1 VNEPTEPAAQQLVE
15 QLHRWLAELVQVSGS
30 DLHVKVG
37 SAPRIREEGRL
48 LGLLRPPFTPEETDA
63 LAREVV
69 PAWRR
74 PDFDERGE
82 VDFAYSVPGLG
93 RFRVNAFRQRG
104 SASLVFRLLRLG
116 GQPMEE
122 LGLPPIVAKLAEE
135 YRGLVLVT
143 GPTGSGKTTTLAAM
157 IEHINRSR
165 PVHIV
170 TIEDPIE
177 VLHAD
182 HEALVVQ
189 REVGQ
194 DTGGFLAAIRA
205 AMRQDPDVILI
216 GEMRDPETVMAA
228 LQAAETGHLVLSTLH
243 TTNAVETVNRVVD
256 FFPPSQQ
263 NQARVTLASALRGIV
278 CQRLVPMAGGG
289 RIAAIE
295 VLVNT
300 GRVAERVLDPALT
313 AEIKDVIREGG
324 FYGMQSFDQSLLQL
338 VESRRVDV
346 DEAMAAASE
355 PHDFQL
361 MLQQAQLLPTG

>member
-1 VNEPTEPAAQQLVE
+1 MNEPREHDLVE
-15 QLHRWLAELVQVSGS
+15 QLHQWLAELVEVSGS

-37 SAPRIREEGRL
+37 SAPRVREEGRL
-48 LGLLRPPFTPEETDA
+48 HRLRRAPITPEESEA
-63 LAREVV
+63 LARDII

-74 PDFDERGE
+74 PDFDDRGE
-82 VDFAYSVPGLG
+82 VDFAYSAPGLG

-104 SASLVFRLLRLG
+104 SASMVFRLLRVG
-116 GQPMEE
+116 GQPFEE
-122 LGLPPIVAKLAEE
+122 LGLPTVVRGLTDEA
-135 YRGLVLVT
+135 RGLVLVT

-157 IEHINRSR
+157 IEHINRTR

-182 HEALVVQ
+182 HEALVAQ

-194 DTGGFLAAIRA
+194 DTGGFLQAIRA
-205 AMRQDPDVILI
+205 ALRQDPDVILI

-243 TTNAVETVNRVVD
+243 TSNAVETVNRVVD
-256 FFPPSQQ
+256 FFPPLQQ

-278 CQRLVPMAGGG
+278 CQRLVPTMGGG
-289 RIAAIE
+289 RTAAVE

-300 GRVAERVLDPALT
+300 GRVAERILDPGRT
-313 AEIKDVIREGG
+313 SEIKDVIREGG

-338 VESRRVDV
+338 VEARRVEV
-346 DEAMAAASE
+346 DEAIAAATE

-361 MLQQAQLLPTG
+361 MLQQARLLPTG